1 MDNQKELEGLIDKLM
16 ASDGL
21 ETPSSDFTKK
31 VVNKA
36 IKAKNYQVE
45 YKPLLPKWILYLAAV
60 MVISFVVYGIN
71 LYATSGTSA
80 TYFKDLDKVGT
91 WSSNFFEQLN
101 FSKTVTY
108 AIVISGLMTCFHTL
122 VLKKHFENRMA

>member
-1 MDNQKELEGLIDKLM
+1 MDNQKELEKLIDKLM
-16 ASDGL
+16 TLDRL
-21 ETPSSDFTKK
+21 ETPSVDFTKK
-31 VVNKA
+31 VVDKA
-36 IKAKNYQVE
+36 IMTKSQQIE

-60 MVISFVVYGIN
+60 IVIGFLVYGIN
-71 LYATSGTSA
+71 LYATSGTS
-80 TYFKDLDKVGT
+80 TPYFKDLNKVGT
-91 WSSNFFEQLN
+91 WSSSFFEQLN